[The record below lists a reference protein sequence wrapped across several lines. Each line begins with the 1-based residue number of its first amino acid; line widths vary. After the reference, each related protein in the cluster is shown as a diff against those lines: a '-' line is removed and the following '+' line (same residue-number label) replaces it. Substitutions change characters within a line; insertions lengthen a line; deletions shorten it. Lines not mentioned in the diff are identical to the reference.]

1 MTAPTK
7 RFVVFN
13 ADDLGLSASVTESVL
28 QAMEDGLVTDVSLLA
43 CGEAFDMAVDGLA
56 RLGRGVGAHLTAVDR
71 EKPLADHGPACRLT
85 GPDGFF
91 LTNRNALFARLAA
104 APKTVLAQ
112 LRTEW
117 SAQLERIAAT
127 GLPVTHLD
135 SHQHLH
141 LFPGLRELALDLARE
156 YRIPFVRLPR
166 FHTISP
172 ARPVSLAVNFLSA
185 RLVRALDRAGLKRV
199 GFAGLENSG
208 RQDAQT
214 LARDIEQCPARAM
227 ELAFHPGRADP
238 ATQEKYRHWNFHWDQ
253 ELAALRAPGFRAELE
268 RLNVTPAS
276 FADLAALPGG
286 VAF

>member
-1 MTAPTK
+1 M
-7 RFVVFN
+7 
-13 ADDLGLSASVTESVL
+13 
-28 QAMEDGLVTDVSLLA
+28 
-43 CGEAFDMAVDGLA
+43 
-56 RLGRGVGAHLTAVDR
+56 
-71 EKPLADHGPACRLT
+71 ADHGPACRLT

-91 LTNRNALFARLAA
+91 LTNRNALFARLLTS
-104 APKTVLAQ
+104 PKIVLAQ
-112 LRTEW
+112 LRAEW
-117 SAQLERIAAT
+117 RAQVERIAAT
-127 GLPVTHLD
+127 GLPITHLD

-156 YRIPFVRLPR
+156 YAIPFVRPPR
-166 FHTISP
+166 FQKISP
-172 ARPVSLAVNFLSA
+172 RRPVSLAVNFLSA

-238 ATQEKYRHWNFHWDQ
+238 ATQDKYRHWNFHWDQ
-253 ELAALRAPGFRAELE
+253 ELAALRDPGFREALN
-268 RLNVTPAS
+268 RLNVTPVS
-276 FADLAALPGG
+276 FADLAERSGG